1 MRKNHYILII
11 LLLSI
16 ALFIGISHTNIN
28 ILHSKEAHPFRINL
42 FLEKQK
48 YHNSEDLI
56 LNIRIENITDD
67 EASFYVYDSP
77 NRTDIFNRE
86 KGDSADYT
94 TFKPV
99 IYDMN
104 GRNAELIVPYII
116 TEKNIKETI
125 PWMKKRIITL
135 APGET
140 LMHRQNLKRIYNFDI
155 DKNYRLKLHF
165 FPFIGD
171 ADDENKIIVSSNEL
185 SFKIVNDRLYAPK
198 AEKDPNDLKLNPSEV
213 INLLLSAEKD
223 KQIERSFKYINIEK
237 FIYAYPD
244 FARKYELADDYDKKV
259 IEKEFI
265 RYFANKKNDYLVDY
279 KILNEEI
286 DSTGLISYVTVDAS
300 RSSMIKTQRLKYIY
314 RLEKDNKNDYLW
326 LVSGLEA
333 SITRGGK

>member
-16 ALFIGISHTNIN
+16 ISFLDISY
-28 ILHSKEAHPFRINL
+28 SKEVYPFRINL

-56 LNIRIENITDD
+56 LNIQVKNITDD
-67 EASFYVYDSP
+67 EIEFYIYDSP
-77 NRTDIFNRE
+77 KRTDIFNRE
-86 KGDSADYT
+86 KGDNADYT

-99 IYDMN
+99 VYDMN
-104 GRNAELIVPYII
+104 GRNAELIAPYII
-116 TEKNIKETI
+116 SEKNSKETI
-125 PWMKKRIITL
+125 SWMNKRIVKL
-135 APGET
+135 GPNET
-140 LMHRQNLKRIYNFDI
+140 LMHSQNLRRIYNFDV

-171 ADDENKIIVSSNEL
+171 ADDENKIVISSNEL
-185 SFKIVNDRLYAPK
+185 SFQIVNDRQYAPRI
-198 AEKDPNDLKLNPSEV
+198 EKNPDDMKLRPSEI

-223 KQIERSFKYINIEK
+223 NQMERSFKYINIEK
-237 FIYAYPD
+237 FIYSYPD
-244 FARKYELADDYDKKV
+244 FSRKYDLADDYDKKV

-265 RYFANKKNDYLVDY
+265 RSFINKKNDYLLDY

-314 RLEKDNKNDYLW
+314 RLEKDSKNDYLW

-333 SITRGGK
+333 SIMRGGK

>member
-16 ALFIGISHTNIN
+16 SFLKISY
-28 ILHSKEAHPFRINL
+28 SKEVYPFRINL

-56 LNIRIENITDD
+56 LNIQVKNITDD
-67 EASFYVYDSP
+67 EIEFYIYDSP

-86 KGDSADYT
+86 KGDNADYT

-99 IYDMN
+99 VYDMN
-104 GRNAELIVPYII
+104 GINAELIAPYII
-116 TEKNIKETI
+116 SEKNSKETI
-125 PWMKKRIITL
+125 SWMNKRIVKL
-135 APGET
+135 GPNET
-140 LMHRQNLKRIYNFDI
+140 LMHSQNLRRIYNFDI

-171 ADDENKIIVSSNEL
+171 ADDENKIVISSNEL
-185 SFKIVNDRLYAPK
+185 SFKIVNDKQYAPRT
-198 AEKDPNDLKLNPSEV
+198 EKNPDDMKLRPSEV
-213 INLLLSAEKD
+213 ITLLLSAEKD
-223 KQIERSFKYINIEK
+223 NQMERSFKYINIEK
-237 FIYAYPD
+237 FIYSYPD
-244 FARKYELADDYDKKV
+244 FSRKYDLADDYDKKV

-265 RYFANKKNDYLVDY
+265 RSFINKKNDYLLDY

-333 SITRGGK
+333 SIVRGGK